1 MLLVFAYSWCLQQL
15 LWQMQ
20 YYGQSLDA
28 LHGLDLG
35 SNDRQVEAARSL
47 TIQLGGVGL
56 DQLKQLGFGDEA
68 HLQVE
73 RLRPHLDHLLREEQF
88 VDGLEG
94 LELGGEREN
103 IEVEELVAL

>member
-1 MLLVFAYSWCLQQL
+1 
-15 LWQMQ
+15 MQ

-35 SNDRQVEAARSL
+35 SNDRKIEAARSL

-68 HLQVE
+68 DLQVE
-73 RLRPHLDHLLREEQF
+73 RLGPHLDHLLREEQF